1 MTAEFSRDDLIFYN
15 EDGKIKSGGYSVESA
30 LLHHGTPF
38 PQHLFQEGG
47 KKESMPFEN
56 LTVPVGVF
64 YLSQKF
70 PKHDEGLHYKEHT
83 PISDDLYD
91 KLFELASFQKAK
103 SARRTKKRVHGKK
116 KNTKRARI

>member
-30 LLHHGTPF
+30 LLNQGTLFHEP
-38 PQHLFQEGG
+38 LFQEGG
-47 KKESMPFEN
+47 KRVSTPFDN

-91 KLFELASFQKAK
+91 KLFELASFHKGKAERK
-103 SARRTKKRVHGKK
+103 TKKRILSKK
-116 KNTKRARI
+116 KNTRRQK

>member
-30 LLHHGTPF
+30 LLHQQG
-38 PQHLFQEGG
+38 LFSQMGG
-47 KKESMPFEN
+47 KRETSPFEN

-103 SARRTKKRVHGKK
+103 SARKTKKSLHGKK
-116 KNTKRARI
+116 KNTRRAKII

>member
-1 MTAEFSRDDLIFYN
+1 MTTEFSRDDLIFYN

-30 LLHHGTPF
+30 LLQHNMYQGTPS
-38 PQHLFQEGG
+38 QEGG
-47 KKESMPFEN
+47 KRISTPFEN
-56 LTVPVGVF
+56 LTVPVGVY

-70 PKHDEGLHYKEHT
+70 PKSDEGVHYKEHT

-103 SARRTKKRVHGKK
+103 SARKTKKRLHGKK
-116 KNTKRARI
+116 KNTKRAK